1 MNKDGLFDE
10 SRKRLIPKFPNRI
23 AVITAP
29 TGAVWQDIQNV
40 IRRRY
45 PVVEL
50 ILIPSIVQGD
60 TATKSL
66 IHAFEILNYLKD
78 VDVVIV
84 ARGGGSLEDI
94 WPFNEELLARAVYA
108 SSVPVISAIG
118 HETDVTIIDM
128 VADLRAPTPSI
139 AAEIVVPDKEELFE
153 SVANNGSKLLFY
165 VEALIQRNRIYLESF
180 PDKLEKSIPDFDF
193 LRIKIDDC
201 LNAIIKQFG
210 YDVVMK
216 KTKTQSLLERLN
228 SLNPNDVLR
237 RGFAIVQNKNNDKFI
252 QDSNE
257 IKSGDLINIT
267 LNKGNLDAE
276 VLSNKRK
283 KNID

>member
-1 MNKDGLFDE
+1 M
-10 SRKRLIPKFPNRI
+10 
-23 AVITAP
+23 
-29 TGAVWQDIQNV
+29 
-40 IRRRY
+40 
-45 PVVEL
+45 

-66 IHAFEILNYLKD
+66 IHAFEILNNLKD

-94 WPFNEELLARAVYA
+94 WPFNEELVARAVYA

-139 AAEIVVPDKEELFE
+139 AAEIVVPDKEELLE

-210 YDVVMK
+210 YDIVMK

-237 RGFAIVQNKNNDKFI
+237 RGFAIVQNKKNDKII